1 MLCFLPLPS
10 LKRKAQ
16 AMLQDERQARIIALL
31 NDDGRVETSDLAA
44 LFGVTEVCIRKDLK
58 QLAERGICKRI
69 YGGATSVENTMELNV
84 VDRIDSFVPEKR
96 IIAKKALRLIE
107 PEMTVF
113 LDISTTSLILADF
126 IAQAH
131 INCTVV
137 STMIGVLNRL
147 AKSAE
152 TTSLCPG
159 GTLRPSLDGFV
170 GGSCVK
176 ALDNYRFDL
185 AFMGCYG
192 LDAQTREITTHAAED
207 GIVKE
212 AVVARSRKNMLVAES
227 RKLKNFG
234 SYRYASFGDFDALI
248 CDGEDVDAI
257 TRVRR
262 AGLTV
267 L

>member
-1 MLCFLPLPS
+1 
-10 LKRKAQ
+10 
-16 AMLQDERQARIIALL
+16 MLQDERQARIIALL
-31 NDDGRVETSDLAA
+31 NDDGRVETSDLAV

-58 QLAERGICKRI
+58 QLAERGICKRV

-159 GTLRPSLDGFV
+159 GTLRPALDGFV

-212 AVVARSRKNMLVAES
+212 AGRAVAQEHAGGRVAQAQEL
-227 RKLKNFG
+227 RQLPVCEL
-234 SYRYASFGDFDALI
+234 RRL
-248 CDGEDVDAI
+248 
-257 TRVRR
+257 RR
-262 AGLTV
+262 ADLRRRGRRGHHARPTGRADGAVGFPGYVWSLLT
-267 L
+267 